1 MLKLEEIIK
10 ELKMKKLFGKRSHFI
25 GCVRDFIE
33 VPTLTRSEM
42 LSKTVTLEN
51 HGHVNFCEPFNDRE
65 GKN

>member
-1 MLKLEEIIK
+1 M
-10 ELKMKKLFGKRSHFI
+10 
-25 GCVRDFIE
+25 FIE

-65 GKN
+65 GKNKPKDEL